1 MFVYIC
7 IYICYSKDRV
17 IHIMELEL
25 GLALPI
31 SAHFPTKT
39 TYHLD
44 QPQLKNNASLGLALE
59 FKNLMMITQGQK
71 QKRSFFQAFDDDKVE
86 DDGDDHESKTLSLLV
101 WNGRRPNNHEE
112 DGEGRRRKPFD
123 TASK

>member
-1 MFVYIC
+1 
-7 IYICYSKDRV
+7 
-17 IHIMELEL
+17 MELEL

-59 FKNLMMITQGQK
+59 FKNLMMITQMQK
-71 QKRSFFQAFDDDKVE
+71 QKRSFCQAFDDDKVE
-86 DDGDDHESKTLSLLV
+86 DDEDNESKTLSLLV
-101 WNGRRPNNHEE
+101 WNGRRPNNHDE
-112 DGEGRRRKPFD
+112 DGEGRRRKPLD

>member
-1 MFVYIC
+1 
-7 IYICYSKDRV
+7 
-17 IHIMELEL
+17 MELEL

-59 FKNLMMITQGQK
+59 FKNLMMITQMQK
-71 QKRSFFQAFDDDKVE
+71 QKRSFCQAFDDDKVE
-86 DDGDDHESKTLSLLV
+86 DDDDGDNESKTLSLLV
-101 WNGRRPNNHEE
+101 WNGRRPNNHDE

-123 TASK
+123 TDSK

>member
-1 MFVYIC
+1 
-7 IYICYSKDRV
+7 
-17 IHIMELEL
+17 MELEL

-44 QPQLKNNASLGLALE
+44 QQPQLKNNASLGLALE
-59 FKNLMMITQGQK
+59 FKNLMMIKQMQK
-71 QKRSFFQAFDDDKVE
+71 QKRSFCQAFDDDKV
-86 DDGDDHESKTLSLLV
+86 DDDDDDDDNESKTLSLLV
-101 WNGRRPNNHEE
+101 WNGRRPNNHDE

-123 TASK
+123 TDSK